1 MCITYAHGHGTRG
14 TIGYM
19 LGIDATAL
27 CASASKVLRGCS
39 HRRTPALD
47 SNLDR
52 SENAQREC
60 PEPEMKPGGQIHSL
74 TPGSIIA
81 NTPCLT
87 QHANRVKGL
96 LSRAKRNPETLTI
109 QLLIKLASSHL
120 ILISFSSHS
129 HLILISFSSHSHLLY
144 FWLPLITSYVMENS
158 MNLSNEVTK
167 MVRKLGKGLTAD
179 EKKIL
184 PARLKFVMASEGNTR
199 GISFQTQERVRI
211 AHEFMSSVLEVSA
224 HLFFVLVILKSS
236 THLGLKKSNNELKY
250 LLDPELHDGYKFSL
264 GSDDKRFL
272 DNIAQ
277 QKGFK
282 SHPMFLTLMS
292 ALFPNDQSTKKG
304 ERRM

>member
-129 HLILISFSSHSHLLY
+129 HLILISFSSHSHL
-144 FWLPLITSYVMENS
+144 
-158 MNLSNEVTK
+158 
-167 MVRKLGKGLTAD
+167 
-179 EKKIL
+179 IL
-184 PARLKFVMASEGNTR
+184 
-199 GISFQTQERVRI
+199 ISFSSLIFLVALDHFVR
-211 AHEFMSSVLEVSA
+211 HG
-224 HLFFVLVILKSS
+224 K
-236 THLGLKKSNNELKY
+236 
-250 LLDPELHDGYKFSL
+250 LDESIKRGYEDG
-264 GSDDKRFL
+264 
-272 DNIAQ
+272 
-277 QKGFK
+277 QKV
-282 SHPMFLTLMS
+282 
-292 ALFPNDQSTKKG
+292 
-304 ERRM
+304 R